1 MKTTRPNEP
10 TFTVSKEMRRTY
22 LILSH
27 PWNALALSAT
37 VGNRLF
43 RLLQTIKN
51 NPACGKL
58 LGIEADAFLIPKY
71 VSREE
76 PEGKL
81 KIGRLVQLMWLAAD
95 SLL

>member
-10 TFTVSKEMRRTY
+10 TFSVSKEMRRTY

-58 LGIEADAFLIPKY
+58 LGIEADAFSYSKIRL
-71 VSREE
+71 
-76 PEGKL
+76 EGRTRRQIKDRPTGT
-81 KIGRLVQLMWLAAD
+81 IDVAGC
-95 SLL
+95 